1 MSGYV
6 EWVCEGQLAR
16 ASRPGYGS
24 ANVSLE
30 DTRSWMDQ
38 VKEMGVR
45 SIICLLNGKQLNYY
59 RSIPGGL
66 LDYYREEGFNVVNI
80 PITDPAHDPAG
91 EEELEAA
98 LDEICDT
105 YERLEKPVLIHC
117 SAGVDRTGRA
127 VSEIKRRGLLE
138 RRAG

>member
-1 MSGYV
+1 MAEYV
-6 EWVCEGQLAR
+6 EWVREGQLAC
-16 ASRPGYGS
+16 ASRPGHGS
-24 ANVSLE
+24 KNVSLGG
-30 DTRSWMDQ
+30 TRRWMDR

-45 SIICLLNGKQLNYY
+45 SIICLLNGEQLDYY
-59 RSIPGGL
+59 RNIPGGL
-66 LDYYREEGFNVVNI
+66 LNYYREEGFNVVNI

-117 SAGVDRTGRA
+117 SAGQDRTGRA
-127 VSEIKRRGLLE
+127 VCEIKRRGLLE
-138 RRAG
+138 RSAG